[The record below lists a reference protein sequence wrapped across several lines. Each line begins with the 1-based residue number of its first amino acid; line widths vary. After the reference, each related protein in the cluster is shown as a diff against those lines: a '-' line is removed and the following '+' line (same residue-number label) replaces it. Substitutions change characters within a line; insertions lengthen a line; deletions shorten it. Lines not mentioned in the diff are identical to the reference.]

1 MPEERPS
8 RRERNK
14 RRTRRAIAEAAL
26 ALFERDGFEAVT
38 VDQIVER
45 ADVSPRTF
53 FRYFATKEDAAF
65 PHWAERQAAFEARL
79 AEAGR
84 GGSPMAGVREA
95 LGAMTEPIEAD
106 PAAELRQ
113 QRVVDASPALRAK
126 EAELFEAWG
135 EAIGAHLRKGRSQ
148 RAARD
153 AAVVAAAILGA
164 VRASFRAWVRSD
176 GKLRFARLEE
186 EAFEALRVAFG
197 D

>member
-65 PHWAERQAAFEARL
+65 PHWAERQAAFTPTQHAAHDPPREQAN
-79 AEAGR
+79 ANQR
-84 GGSPMAGVREA
+84 GE
-95 LGAMTEPIEAD
+95 
-106 PAAELRQ
+106 
-113 QRVVDASPALRAK
+113 VV
-126 EAELFEAWG
+126 
-135 EAIGAHLRKGRSQ
+135 
-148 RAARD
+148 
-153 AAVVAAAILGA
+153 
-164 VRASFRAWVRSD
+164 
-176 GKLRFARLEE
+176 
-186 EAFEALRVAFG
+186 
-197 D
+197 

>member
-84 GGSPMAGVREA
+84 GGSP
-95 LGAMTEPIEAD
+95 
-106 PAAELRQ
+106 
-113 QRVVDASPALRAK
+113 
-126 EAELFEAWG
+126 
-135 EAIGAHLRKGRSQ
+135 
-148 RAARD
+148 
-153 AAVVAAAILGA
+153 
-164 VRASFRAWVRSD
+164 
-176 GKLRFARLEE
+176 
-186 EAFEALRVAFG
+186 
-197 D
+197 